1 VGSPW
6 YEVKVNPTMALHK
19 LRNLDGHS
27 LGVTLP
33 KDDLRE
39 AGLLDSEGDLLEEDI
54 YLGVRY
60 REGEWQVTID
70 PLDELDR
77 REPAEWE
84 SV

>member
-1 VGSPW
+1 
-6 YEVKVNPTMALHK
+6 MALNK
-19 LRNLDGHS
+19 LRRLDGNS

-39 AGLLDSEGDLLEEDI
+39 AGLLDEDGELVEDVH
-54 YLGVRY
+54 LGVRY
-60 REGEWQVTID
+60 REGEWRVTID